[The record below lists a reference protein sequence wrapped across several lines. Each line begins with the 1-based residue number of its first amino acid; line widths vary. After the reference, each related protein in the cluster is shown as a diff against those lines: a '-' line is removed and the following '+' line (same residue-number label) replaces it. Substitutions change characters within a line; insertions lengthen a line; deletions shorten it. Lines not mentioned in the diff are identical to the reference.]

1 MAKRAF
7 IPKTHIENSTFPTL
21 RDAIPK
27 EVIMVKSYTPRIVD
41 TLLQEEPE
49 VFGAVLLMYGKTT
62 TALAD
67 CAQSAKAS
75 SLLIIK
81 RPLCNWLN

>member
-62 TALAD
+62 KSKENSW
-67 CAQSAKAS
+67 CKEIS
-75 SLLIIK
+75 SISL
-81 RPLCNWLN
+81 